1 MKLHSKH
8 PSFFSLSLPPL
19 SLSPPPVSMN
29 DCFRCNKGLHPGIE
43 WQILTKEIFSR
54 SFHPFSLCTHRM
66 TSSARHHPISTLD
79 SRVRIIYNYSPTRE
93 RRNCNCTLERFD
105 KSTAFLSREKRARE
119 IEEGFFETDS
129 NHARNGWRGKKR
141 KRGGREGK
149 RDARPKIRSR
159 VGEGITVR
167 EIVKNGA
174 RTKEASKEGRKEGGV
189 GQAEETSSQLWRE
202 QRRASC
208 LQGLQFVAR
217 GFVRCGG
224 AVDRRC
230 SCNSHWPDVEP
241 EKCSTALDV
250 S

>member
-8 PSFFSLSLPPL
+8 PSFFSLSLPLL
-19 SLSPPPVSMN
+19 SLPPPPVSMN

-54 SFHPFSLCTHRM
+54 SFHPFSLCTRRM

-119 IEEGFFETDS
+119 IETDS

-141 KRGGREGK
+141 KKKTRRKERRSTQDKKPSRGGDHGSGNRQKWRADEG
-149 RDARPKIRSR
+149 S
-159 VGEGITVR
+159 EQ
-167 EIVKNGA
+167 
-174 RTKEASKEGRKEGGV
+174 GRKEGRREGWGRQRKRV
-189 GQAEETSSQLWRE
+189 VSCGESNEERRVYKDYSS
-202 QRRASC
+202 
-208 LQGLQFVAR
+208 
-217 GFVRCGG
+217 
-224 AVDRRC
+224 
-230 SCNSHWPDVEP
+230 
-241 EKCSTALDV
+241 
-250 S
+250 